1 MNFYI
6 VKRFYKMKNKLFFIG
21 ILIILYVSKIFALE
35 INKNEFRFFIATTN
49 DKFSY
54 GISENKDDQLTASN
68 EIHLFFPYL
77 FLDLNLNGITN
88 RGFKS
93 NMLDSSTFESG
104 RYDEIIAKT
113 GVSINLLNTS
123 GFEIDFVPEIGF
135 CLLGNFGMEFEQ
147 NLNHKSG
154 TIDAVILEYEK
165 FEKPFY
171 PLINSKLV
179 FSHEPVDFLKTQ
191 LSFSANNIFDYAT
204 EQNISING
212 ILGNKTR
219 LNIFAGYTWNQTQ
232 NSSSTLKSYKNVTEG
247 FNYGFNLDTG
257 LVKLDFINYEKTKYG
272 LGAINVDFINL
283 SKHNWKKSDIHFL
296 TGITNFI
303 NTEFLENQIQL
314 DFTENLSFYFSNK
327 FVSGFKSNKIN
338 PSEYRYERD
347 YVINTLGVKYEHPL
361 SFIKNWLTPYI
372 ELGTGTASFKV
383 QKLANHLPS
392 STYDSYEY
400 DSKLFFQM
408 ELNVGFDI
416 IPEGM
421 LNFGNS
427 SYQVTVFMGTIFIP
441 DYKNATE
448 QIKKDTYRKDSWS
461 LNPFE
466 FRYGFAVHFGLDF

>member
-1 MNFYI
+1 MKSKQKEVLVI
-6 VKRFYKMKNKLFFIG
+6 VIFTILF
-21 ILIILYVSKIFALE
+21 VSKIFALE
-35 INKNEFRFFIATTN
+35 VNQNEFRFFIATTN

-68 EIHLFFPYL
+68 EIHVIFPYL
-77 FLDLNLNGITN
+77 FLDINLNGITN

-104 RYDEIIAKT
+104 RYDEIIVKT
-113 GVSINLLNTS
+113 GTAINIFNVSD
-123 GFEIDFVPEIGF
+123 FEVDFVPELGF

-154 TIDAVILEYEK
+154 TIDAVNLEYEN

-179 FSHEPVDFLKTQ
+179 FSYEPVDFLKTQ

-212 ILGNKTR
+212 ILGNKTT

-232 NSSSTLKSYKNVTEG
+232 NSSSTLKSYKNVTNG

-272 LGAINVDFINL
+272 LGAINVDFVNL

-296 TGITNFI
+296 TGLTYFM
-303 NTEFLENQIQL
+303 NTEFLENQIQIG
-314 DFTENLSFYFSNK
+314 FTENLSFYFNNK
-327 FVSGFKSNKIN
+327 FVSGFKSNNVN

-361 SFIKNWLTPYI
+361 SFIKNWVTPYI
-372 ELGTGTASFKV
+372 ELGAGTASFKV
-383 QKLANHLPS
+383 QKLANHLPT
-392 STYDSYEY
+392 STYDFYVENSQ
-400 DSKLFFQM
+400 LFLQI
-408 ELNVGFDI
+408 EANVGFDI
-416 IPEGM
+416 IPEGK

-427 SYQVTVFMGTIFIP
+427 SYQVTVFAGTIFIP
-441 DYKNATE
+441 DYKNATK